1 MPERTFDEI
10 PANVLAAYDLLLE
23 ELQREIER
31 VRQSVGAAESTG
43 DYAEASEGLS
53 RARRLEQIRRAFAAN
68 GDLLRQTV
76 ATPTRQHAPSVTE
89 TYLREAPQPRRL
101 RQGEGT
107 TLNAYRVPILR
118 ALVDVGGSA
127 PASDV
132 LAAVLDAMRG
142 VLTESDYQV
151 LADGRTERWYKTA
164 EWCKYTMRVEGLIA
178 ADSPRGLWEITEAGR
193 RWLKAQDR

>member
-1 MPERTFDEI
+1 
-10 PANVLAAYDLLLE
+10 
-23 ELQREIER
+23 
-31 VRQSVGAAESTG
+31 
-43 DYAEASEGLS
+43 
-53 RARRLEQIRRAFAAN
+53 
-68 GDLLRQTV
+68 
-76 ATPTRQHAPSVTE
+76 
-89 TYLREAPQPRRL
+89 
-101 RQGEGT
+101 
-107 TLNAYRVPILR
+107 VPILR

-151 LADGRTERWYKTA
+151 LADGQTERWLKTA
-164 EWCKYTMRVEGLIA
+164 EWCKHRMKVEGLIA